1 MKENWTRFLLAIV
14 RDIFILDLISATKTA
29 ETILVAGQPT
39 GCAVG
44 DVNQFYVILRSGWY
58 LQPGIFYPQ
67 KENTMSQIQFFNGWT
82 MDNRPAALVRRLI
95 ALDVVTDRLG
105 ELVQSFRV
113 EVGSTSELK
122 NITVSLGWLLDDL
135 CELLEL
141 DEVQRLQVFAG
152 AGGSINVINN
162 DRILNDANIE

>member
-1 MKENWTRFLLAIV
+1 M
-14 RDIFILDLISATKTA
+14 
-29 ETILVAGQPT
+29 PT
-39 GCAVG
+39 
-44 DVNQFYVILRSGWY
+44 
-58 LQPGIFYPQ
+58 
-67 KENTMSQIQFFNGWT
+67 IQFFNGWT
-82 MDNRPAALVRRLI
+82 MNNRPAALVRRMI

-152 AGGSINVINN
+152 SGGSVNVNSN
-162 DRILNDANIE
+162 DEILQVNPWPAPITATMGESTHDD